1 MKLCM
6 YKPES
11 GDSMQF
17 LQVTLTQ
24 DAFMQPGGIYI
35 MTGGYYYIQIG
46 VGNTGKDS
54 VRNQL
59 VEAGKMAVAKLK
71 TLQ

>member
-35 MTGGYYYIQIG
+35 MTGGYCIQIG